1 MNNNQAISRQKT
13 IADVLESIERYGQR
27 ISNYKKSKNPSP
39 LAIAQYEE
47 MRDEMIVFLLDYLVE
62 NGNKDLLKKYV
73 QNLDVPVAA

>member
-1 MNNNQAISRQKT
+1 MNNNPKVSNHKT
-13 IADVLESIERYGQR
+13 IVEVLETIQRYEQR
-27 ISNYKKSKNPSP
+27 ILNHKKLKKPSP

-47 MRDEMIVFLLDYLVE
+47 MRDEMLIFLLDYIVE